1 MERKN
6 RRLSSETLKAE
17 ADERKRK
24 SSADPGGEIRK
35 GSTCGTAVGAK
46 QGRTKGNKQKAEYL
60 ESDGRHGKP
69 GWKEEEEQGSESGT
83 EKLRK
88 PTVRR
93 RRRKRGKEEAES

>member
-1 MERKN
+1 M
-6 RRLSSETLKAE
+6 
-17 ADERKRK
+17 DERKRK

-60 ESDGRHGKP
+60 ESDGKHGKP
-69 GWKEEEEQGSESGT
+69 GWKEGERQRSESES

-88 PTVRR
+88 PTARR
-93 RRRKRGKEEAES
+93 KQWKRGKEEAES